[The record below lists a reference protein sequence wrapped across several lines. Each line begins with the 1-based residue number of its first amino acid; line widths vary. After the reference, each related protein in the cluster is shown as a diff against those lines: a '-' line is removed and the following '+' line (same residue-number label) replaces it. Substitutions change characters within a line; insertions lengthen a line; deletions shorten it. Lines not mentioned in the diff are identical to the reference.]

1 MFISKVIQKV
11 SLLKGRTGLH
21 KILANIS
28 WLFADRILRMG
39 FGLVVGIWVARYLG
53 VQQFGLLNY
62 AIAFVAIFN
71 PLANL
76 GLDVVVVR
84 RLVADPTQQQSI
96 LGTSFWMRFVAG
108 WLTWLAVII
117 GIYLL
122 RHDDAMTIVT
132 VMILGAANIFQ
143 SFDTIDLWFQSQ
155 VRSKYSVLAKNAAFI
170 ATTSIRVVMV
180 LSHAPLV
187 AFVVA
192 ILLEAVLGAVGL
204 LIVYKQ
210 QGYLVKLWQWS
221 RSLAQDLLRESL
233 PLILSGLTIMIYMRI
248 DQIML
253 GQMIGDKAVGVYSA
267 ATRISEVWYFIPMTV
282 SSSVMPSIFN
292 AKEISE
298 ELYYQRIGGLNR
310 GLTWLAIAVAIVMTF
325 VSKPLIVMLFG
336 NSYIESGTI
345 LAVHI
350 WASVFVFSGVA
361 TSGWFIAENL
371 SYLSLYRTLSGA
383 IVNILLNIF
392 LIPIYG
398 GLGAAIATVIAQA
411 VASFISNG
419 VNPKT
424 RKLFKVQIKS
434 LLPIKL

>member
-132 VMILGAANIFQ
+132 VTILGAANIFQ

-424 RKLFKVQIKS
+424 RKLFKIQIKS

>member
-180 LSHAPLV
+180 LSHAPIV

>member
-132 VMILGAANIFQ
+132 VTILGAANIFQ

-398 GLGAAIATVIAQA
+398 GLGAAIATV
-411 VASFISNG
+411 
-419 VNPKT
+419 
-424 RKLFKVQIKS
+424 
-434 LLPIKL
+434 